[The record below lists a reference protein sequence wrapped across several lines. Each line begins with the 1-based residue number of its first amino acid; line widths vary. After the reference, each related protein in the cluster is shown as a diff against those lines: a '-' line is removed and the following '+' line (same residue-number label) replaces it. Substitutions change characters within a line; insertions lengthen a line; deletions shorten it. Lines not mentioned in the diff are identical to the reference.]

1 MAKQRDKR
9 RDGIVITDLW
19 RWRGRRGI
27 GKRYLAQVRDGRLH
41 AYKRKAFDLEADAKA
56 WAAEQR
62 HLLGLGQ
69 STAARFELALVGKD
83 LLERMERDRRGAQ
96 YIRAVRL
103 AIEALEGLGVRD
115 LASDSLQAQVR
126 AYIQSPT
133 DENRRRKEG
142 GDDRPAPRTMKVR
155 YGYVRAIVRHAIETF
170 RLRGDPLEGFR
181 MPGGASL
188 REIDRDGGGEAY
200 TIPEV
205 RKVLKLGRTA
215 DPAWLAFVI
224 GVYSGLRATEIRAL
238 RWEHIDFQSRVI
250 RVVRGKGDKVRNVG
264 LQAELMGILVPL
276 SGRGDKVIK
285 TGPLVTM
292 REPRLHT
299 QHHLE
304 PLLKDAGVA
313 RDRGVNAVTG
323 LPRTLVWHSC
333 RRTFAAACLAC
344 GMDSM
349 ELGLQLGHTINE
361 KSLTGAYS
369 SAFQQMKGI
378 IEDEKWV
385 RGRLGFINRS
395 AELTSGT

>member
-41 AYKRKAFDLEADAKA
+41 AYKRKTFDLEADAKA

-155 YGYVRAIVRHAIETF
+155 YGYVRAIIRHAIEAF

-200 TIPEV
+200 SIPEV
-205 RKVLKLGRTA
+205 RKVLKLGRTT

-250 RVVRGKGDKVRNVG
+250 RVVRGKGAKVRTVG
-264 LQAELMGILVPL
+264 LQPELLDILSPM
-276 SGRGDKVIK
+276 SNRGGSNVK
-285 TGPLVTM
+285 TGLVITL

-304 PLLKDAGVA
+304 PLLKEAGVC

-333 RRTFAAACLAC
+333 RRTFAAACLAS

-349 ELGLQLGHTINE
+349 ELGLQLGHTFNE
-361 KSLTGAYS
+361 RSLTGAY
-369 SAFQQMKGI
+369 ANTFQQMKAT
-378 IEDEKWV
+378 IEDERWV
-385 RGRLGFINRS
+385 KGRLGFAS
-395 AELTSGT
+395 TPKG